1 VAESTRPTSSRVP
14 RPAGSRP
21 IGPPQVRLVVT
32 AGLLV
37 ALIAGVAMMVDR
49 RGSDPTIDAG
59 NSSTAPRTEGGS
71 PSSSRAPAA
80 TTSSTPSG
88 GPTTVA
94 AAAHPLPA
102 KSTFENQAIRLEPT
116 ISISLLTGMT
126 WSSADGAYYAI
137 SQDGLVHR
145 VDEGLTASEVVL
157 DLTGEVT
164 PFERFSERGLLGIA
178 FDPRDGRLFLHFN
191 DRDNNSHVVSYAMSV
206 GKPDPATRR
215 EVLAVEQ
222 PGLGH
227 KGGQLAFDADGN
239 LLIAFGDGGGSR
251 GRDAQ
256 DMTKLLGAIVR
267 ITPKLDAEGYDI
279 PRDNPY
285 ATSDSVRPEIFAKG
299 LRNPWRFSID
309 APTGD
314 IWIGDVGE
322 ATFEEVDRI
331 PVGTSGQNFGWYFK
345 EGNSDYSDGGP
356 DGLTGPLFEY
366 RHDEYGPAVIGGFVY
381 HGSAIPALQGAYL
394 FADMSGPMFA
404 LGADN
409 ETARLNVADQT
420 NGVITSFVV
429 TPGQELLVITQNE
442 AIYRVLPV

>member
-1 VAESTRPTSSRVP
+1 M
-14 RPAGSRP
+14 
-21 IGPPQVRLVVT
+21 RLVVA

-37 ALIAGVAMMVDR
+37 ALIAGVAVMVDR

-59 NSSTAPRTEGGS
+59 PSATEPRTDES
-71 PSSSRAPAA
+71 PSSNSRSTTA
-80 TTSSTPSG
+80 TTASTSSG
-88 GPTTVA
+88 VPTTVA
-94 AAAHPLPA
+94 PSAHPMPA
-102 KSTFENQAIRLEPT
+102 KSTIENQAIRLEPT

-126 WSSADGAYYAI
+126 WSVADGAYYAI
-137 SQDGLVHR
+137 TQDGLVHR
-145 VDEGLTASEVVL
+145 VDAELSTSEVVL

-178 FDPRDGRLFLHFN
+178 FDPRDGRMFLHFD
-191 DRDNNSHVVSYAMSV
+191 DRDSNSHVVSYAMSA
-206 GKPDPATRR
+206 GKPDPASRR
-215 EVLAVEQ
+215 EVIAVEQ

-227 KGGQLAFDADGN
+227 KGGQLAFDAAGN

-279 PRDNPY
+279 PSDNPY

-309 APTGD
+309 PPTGD

-322 ATFEEVDRI
+322 GTFEEVDRI
-331 PVGTSGQNFGWYFK
+331 PTGTSGQNFGWYFK
-345 EGNSDYSDGGP
+345 EGNSDYSDGAP

-381 HGSAIPALQGAYL
+381 HGRAIAPLQGAYV

-409 ETARLNVADQT
+409 ETARLNVAEQT

-429 TPGQELLVITQNE
+429 TPEQELLVITQNE
-442 AIYRVLPV
+442 AIYRVLPA